1 MCLLHHQNL
10 LDLVRAVLPNC
21 RMASLFAVCTAYCWT
36 MCAYW
41 MQQTGRG
48 SVSKA
53 QKKSAPSFTGCSL
66 CASHSPLLD
75 LLLKL
80 ECDVA
85 YGCAEAACWTKA
97 ACASRSISS
106 TRTFSPILGAA
117 ASWTRGGLPQK
128 LWTTYL
134 LTLLDASPFNCWT
147 SAPGSVKSS
156 LCWACCWKMKK
167 HVGP

>member
-1 MCLLHHQNL
+1 
-10 LDLVRAVLPNC
+10 
-21 RMASLFAVCTAYCWT
+21 

-106 TRTFSPILGAA
+106 TFFSFQQCLQKIIKSKCASFLVHCDSVTACSSISIKALQTTFKSKAKKNLRK
-117 ASWTRGGLPQK
+117 W
-128 LWTTYL
+128 L
-134 LTLLDASPFNCWT
+134 LHQL
-147 SAPGSVKSS
+147 
-156 LCWACCWKMKK
+156 
-167 HVGP
+167 